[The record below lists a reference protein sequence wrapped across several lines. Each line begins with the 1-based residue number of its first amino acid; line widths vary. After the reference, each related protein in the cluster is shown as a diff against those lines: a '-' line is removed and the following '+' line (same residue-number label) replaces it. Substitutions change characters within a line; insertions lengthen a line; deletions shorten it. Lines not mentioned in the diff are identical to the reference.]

1 MAIEDLIPK
10 DKFDDSHI
18 DELNKID
25 KRDVIPILGTL
36 LGWLKDSNWPVAQA
50 LFPILPRFQ
59 FELIDHIITILHS
72 SDDIWKNEIL
82 LLMAN
87 FDKENIVILAPEI
100 KRIMT
105 NPTSGERLEG
115 TVDYAKDLL
124 DKFDL

>member
-1 MAIEDLIPK
+1 MGIEDLIPK

-18 DELNKID
+18 DELNTID
-25 KRDVIPILGTL
+25 KIEVIPILGTL
-36 LGWLKDSNWPVAQA
+36 LGWLKDPNWPVAQA
-50 LFPILPRFQ
+50 LFPVLPRFQ
-59 FELIDHIITILHS
+59 FELIDHILEVFHS

-87 FDKENIVILAPEI
+87 FDKENIVILVPEI

-115 TVDYAKDLL
+115 TVDYAKTLL
-124 DKFDL
+124 DKFAL